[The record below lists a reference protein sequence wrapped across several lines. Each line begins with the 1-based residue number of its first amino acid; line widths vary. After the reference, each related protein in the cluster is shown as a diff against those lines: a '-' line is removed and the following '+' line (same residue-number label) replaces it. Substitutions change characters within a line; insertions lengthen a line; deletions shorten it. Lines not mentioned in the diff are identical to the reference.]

1 MSKKIQPIV
10 SSSLLK
16 GALNHHSQQKERAWI
31 HLVWSLPDKVMIC
44 NKAFNRQ
51 IFDELGKLRER
62 GGDQISSGG
71 GFGSNLQSLES
82 FFSNV
87 AAFELRASFEL
98 RALDEPWPSLE
109 PRSSFRQ
116 ALVELRALV
125 WPKISL
131 RFLLISLLSHCY
143 NHFYLTNKANNIP
156 FWFSPSLN
164 IL

>member
-1 MSKKIQPIV
+1 MLPAVKSRIKRRHTMMSKKIQPIV
-10 SSSLLK
+10 SSSLQK

-62 GGDQISSGG
+62 GGYQISSGG

-87 AAFELRASFEL
+87 TAFRRASFEL
-98 RALDEPWPSLE
+98 RASDKPWPSLE
-109 PRSSFRQ
+109 PRSSFRR

-125 WPKISL
+125 WPNISL

-143 NHFYLTNKANNIP
+143 M
-156 FWFSPSLN
+156 
-164 IL
+164 